1 MALLE
6 IEEGAASFKPTGVD
20 ALVTSLSAKMLH
32 LTTSEP
38 GGLLREAMQQ
48 RTVEELDDA
57 REAYEDTRHQSLR
70 MKAIMDGLF
79 PEAKQIEVVKTR
91 LETVLSTALSSVQQ
105 IYDMEFGGERGEF
118 SFTKVLSR
126 VVKAKQG
133 RPVEEPDQRKKACDR
148 DESMNDSSFVPRWQT

>member
-1 MALLE
+1 MKDPQHQARLKRLALME

-20 ALVTSLSAKMLH
+20 AVVASLSAKMLH

-57 REAYEDTRHQSLR
+57 REAYEDTRHQATR
-70 MKAIMDGLF
+70 MKVVLDGLF
-79 PEAKQIEVVKTR
+79 PEAKQIEVVKKQ

-105 IYDMEFGGERGEF
+105 IYDVEFGGERGENT
-118 SFTKVLSR
+118 FTKVMSR
-126 VVKAKQG
+126 VG
-133 RPVEEPDQRKKACDR
+133 STCR
-148 DESMNDSSFVPRWQT
+148 T